1 MTRVEGPAAPD
12 YASGS
17 LADVLPS
24 VCASLGVPSV
34 AGAAAWAGPLALPA
48 ARRGVVVLVD
58 GLGARQLGR
67 RLGHAPWLRAQV
79 TGTRTLVSG
88 FPSTTATSMGSFGTG
103 SHPGTHG
110 MLGYEVLDP
119 ARDQVFNEL
128 SWEDGPVPERWQPRT
143 TWFERAAAAGL
154 GVVRI
159 GPGFFD
165 GSGLTQAALRGGRF
179 AAAESLPARV
189 DAALAAV
196 RATPRGLVYLYWGEV
211 DKLGHVHG
219 PESLE
224 WTAELEAVDRELAC
238 LAAGLPDDASL
249 TVTADHGMLAC
260 PHETRL
266 DVADEPSLRVGVR
279 HLGGEPRTTHVYC
292 EEGAVADVA
301 AAWSAV
307 LGDRAWVGRRDEA
320 VAAGLFGVVAPE
332 HRARIGDLV
341 VVSGGDFTVVDS
353 GRMRPQL
360 LALRGMH
367 GALSGEELEVP
378 VVHVPARVA

>member
-1 MTRVEGPAAPD
+1 MAGPSAPD

-24 VCASLGVPSV
+24 LCQSLGVPSA
-34 AGAAAWAGPLALPA
+34 AGTTSWDGPLGLPP

-58 GLGARQLGR
+58 GLGARQLSR
-67 RLGHAPWLRAQV
+67 RLGHAPWLRSLSS
-79 TGTRTLVSG
+79 TTRTVVSG
-88 FPSTTATSMGSFGTG
+88 FPSTTATSMGTFGTG
-103 SHPGTHG
+103 TQPGSHG

-128 SWEDGPVPERWQPRT
+128 SWEDGPVPERWQPQA

-179 AAAESLPARV
+179 AAAESLAARV

-196 RATPRGLVYLYWGEV
+196 RASPRSLVYLYWGEV
-211 DKLGHVHG
+211 DKLGHVFG
-219 PESLE
+219 PESFE
-224 WTAELEAVDRELAC
+224 WTAELEAVDRELAR

-266 DVADEPSLRVGVR
+266 DVADVPALRVGVR
-279 HLGGEPRTTHVYC
+279 HLAGEPRATHVYC
-292 EEGAVADVA
+292 RPGAGAEVAS
-301 AAWSAV
+301 AWVEV
-307 LGDRAWVGRRDEA
+307 LGERAWVRTRQQA
-320 VAAGLFGVVAPE
+320 VAAGLFGAVTGE
-332 HRARIGDLV
+332 NLARIGDLV
-341 VVSGGDFTVVDS
+341 VIAAGDFTIVDS
-353 GRMRPQL
+353 DRMRPQF
-360 LALRGMH
+360 LALHGMH
-367 GALSGEELEVP
+367 GALSGEEVDVP
-378 VVHVPARVA
+378 VVHLPARVA